1 MSAGSPS
8 SRLWLA
14 LGPGTSRYE
23 LREELA
29 AHGYTL
35 VHEQPRRAAQ
45 FFTWR
50 FARSTLSASQ
60 DPHVTEDEIGYQEDH
75 LLGQRLLWLP
85 TPTTEALAVFL
96 AWLRTRW
103 AAKTLPEL
111 TQEAARAE
119 LAQDKVRGLAAWAA
133 LAACHGE
140 LDPVGVAMLRS
151 RLEDGS
157 PAVRQAAVLSASY
170 FEASAVTELLAAHRQ
185 DPRLAVEIERQLAL
199 RGWPT
204 AHEAKA
210 ARVRLEDEI
219 AASPL
224 HPELYVQHAQLLAAL
239 GQPNF
244 ALLEAQIGLA
254 LARRAGFPLHDLQA
268 RTAAL
273 RQQVTPPSQAFL
285 TFLAGRLTLL
295 LSLAQP
301 HVVIEVSELLQ
312 PAWPGEDAQ
321 LPLLLAQA
329 LAHRALQRSA
339 LAASQLGS
347 LLDTLQGAALR
358 ELAAQA
364 PVTLAALL
372 FVRAQLLWD
381 LAATDEAI
389 GIAEQ
394 ALSWLSTR
402 AVTTSPAGGGAWA
415 PALATLLSAESA
427 PDRRALLFFCLQAH
441 AAAGRYAEA
450 LSVSERL
457 LSEEPE
463 AADVHL
469 ARATLLNHLQQ
480 PVAALQACDQGQASL
495 RPLDRLMEDEDPL
508 ASLLLQRALALVSL
522 GQPALA
528 AECLCQ
534 ALRCDPRCAAQII
547 QEARFAS
554 LLSDSSA
561 LQEQLAAAT
570 PASVDPDPRTQAR
583 QAAADCLLQLPRGTA
598 LAALLL
604 DFFAA
609 VLAIFD
615 TGPAPAG
622 LPVAMGLLSSVEAQ
636 LDVLAE
642 SGEAAAHSPVV
653 NAAIA
658 AMADA
663 LGL

>member
-1 MSAGSPS
+1 MSAVPPS

-14 LGPGTSRYE
+14 LGPGTSRHE

-35 VHEQPRRAAQ
+35 IHEQPRGAAQ

-50 FARSTLSASQ
+50 FVRAAPGPSQ
-60 DPHVTEDEIGYQEDH
+60 DPHVTEAEIGYQEDH
-75 LLGQRLLWLP
+75 LLGQRLIWIA
-85 TPTTEALAVFL
+85 TPTTEALAAL
-96 AWLRTRW
+96 GIWLRNRW
-103 AAKTLPEL
+103 ATKTLPEL
-111 TQEAARAE
+111 TETAERAE

-151 RLEDGS
+151 RLEDAS
-157 PAVRQAAVLSASY
+157 PAVRQAAVMSASY
-170 FEASAVTELLAAHRQ
+170 FEAADVTELLAAHRN
-185 DPRLAVEIERQLAL
+185 DPQLAVEIERQLAL
-199 RGWPT
+199 RGWQSV
-204 AHEAKA
+204 HGVEA
-210 ARVRLEDEI
+210 ARVRLEDAI

-224 HPELYVQHAQLLAAL
+224 DPELYVQHAQVLASL

-268 RTAAL
+268 LTAVL
-273 RQQVTPPSQAFL
+273 QQQATPPSQPFV
-285 TFLAGRLTLL
+285 TFLAGRLALL

-301 HVVIEVSELLQ
+301 HVVVEVSELLQ

-329 LAHRALQRSA
+329 LAHRLLQRPA

-347 LLDTLQGAALR
+347 LLEMLQSAALR
-358 ELAAQA
+358 DLAAQEPA
-364 PVTLAALL
+364 TLTALL
-372 FVRAQLLWD
+372 FVRAQLLCE

-389 GIAEQ
+389 SAGEQ
-394 ALSWLSTR
+394 ALGWLSTR
-402 AVTTSPAGGGAWA
+402 AATVSPAAGAAWA
-415 PALATLLSAESA
+415 PALAALLAAEPA
-427 PDRRALLFFCLQAH
+427 PDRRALLFFCLQLH
-441 AAAGRYAEA
+441 AVAGRYAEA
-450 LSVSERL
+450 LAVAQL
-457 LSEEPE
+457 LLADEPD

-469 ARATLLNHLQQ
+469 ARATLLNQQQQ
-480 PVAALQACDQGQASL
+480 PEAALQACEQGQASL
-495 RPLDRLMEDEDPL
+495 RPLDRLLEDEDPL
-508 ASLLLQRALALVSL
+508 AALLLQRALAWVRLA
-522 GQPALA
+522 QPDLA
-528 AECLCQ
+528 AECLCT
-534 ALRCDPRCAAQII
+534 ALRCDPRCAAQIV
-547 QEARFAS
+547 EEGLFSS
-554 LLSDSSA
+554 LLIDSSA
-561 LQEQLAAAT
+561 LQEQLAVAT
-570 PASVDPDPRTQAR
+570 LAGTDPDPRTQAR

-609 VLAIFD
+609 VLAILD
-615 TGPAPAG
+615 TGPSPAQ
-622 LPVAMGLLSSVEAQ
+622 LPAAMGLLSSVEAQ

-642 SGEAAAHSPVV
+642 SGEAAAHSPAV